1 MVRVGSPIPDP
12 LITDERFVAVRLKD
26 KGVFVFT
33 ACSHAG
39 VVNVL
44 THARNSFPG
53 QTLDGVLGGFHL
65 SGSMEKI
72 IPETVDA
79 MRAFNLKTIAAGHC
93 TGWRAIGAL
102 TSAFGHA
109 VVPSAVGKTFRL

>member
-1 MVRVGSPIPDP
+1 MGPRDP
-12 LITDERFVAVRLKD
+12 HRFVNELDDA

-53 QTLDGVLGGFHL
+53 QTLHGVMGGFHL

-109 VVPSAVGKTFRL
+109 VVPSAVGTTFRL

>member
-1 MVRVGSPIPDP
+1 M
-12 LITDERFVAVRLKD
+12 LH
-26 KGVFVFT
+26 GVM
-33 ACSHAG
+33 
-39 VVNVL
+39 
-44 THARNSFPG
+44 
-53 QTLDGVLGGFHL
+53 GGFHL

>member
-1 MVRVGSPIPDP
+1 MK
-12 LITDERFVAVRLKD
+12 A
-26 KGVFVFT
+26 GVIGEPSFVFT

-53 QTLDGVLGGFHL
+53 QMLHGVMGGFHL
-65 SGSMEKI
+65 SGSTEKI

-102 TSAFGHA
+102 TAAFGDA

>member
-1 MVRVGSPIPDP
+1 M
-12 LITDERFVAVRLKD
+12 RLKD

-44 THARNSFPG
+44 THARDSFPG
-53 QTLDGVLGGFHL
+53 QVLHGVMGGFHL
-65 SGSMEKI
+65 SGSTEKI

-93 TGWRAIGAL
+93 TGWRVIGAL
-102 TSAFGHA
+102 ASAFGHA
-109 VVPSAVGKTFRL
+109 VVPSAVGETFRL